1 MDRARRIWH
10 RGWLRRAIT
19 AFSFGWFPLNDGVP
33 YVVTADVECRFVG
46 LMDSALCVVAD
57 AGAELRISVADDLN
71 LRTLATSGKVSIRID
86 TGILDVRL

>member
-33 YVVTADVECRFVG
+33 YAVTADVECRFVG
-46 LMDSALCVVAD
+46 LMDSAVRVVAD
-57 AGAELRISVADDLN
+57 ASAELRSAVADDLN
-71 LRTLATSGKVSIRID
+71 LRMLATSGKVSIRID
-86 TGILDVRL
+86 TGIIDVRL